1 MTKMKR
7 TRGIDVRGGVK
18 EKSKGHFLMSPH
30 LPSEKSRPDPDCN
43 GKPTKKNFFN
53 CIMNLFLLLK
63 DHRGHLAGSVS

>member
-30 LPSEKSRPDPDCN
+30 LPSEKSRPDPDSN
-43 GKPTKKNFFN
+43 GKPSKKFF
-53 CIMNLFLLLK
+53 LT
-63 DHRGHLAGSVS
+63 V